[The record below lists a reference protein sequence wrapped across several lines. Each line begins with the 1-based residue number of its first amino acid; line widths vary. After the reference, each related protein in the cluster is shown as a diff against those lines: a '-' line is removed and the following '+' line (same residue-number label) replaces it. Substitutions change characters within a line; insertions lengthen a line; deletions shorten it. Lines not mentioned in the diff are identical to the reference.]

1 LKKDWL
7 TTIKRYHVWLYII
20 KYNLMGHANNQTTT
34 HCTNLTSLDKT
45 VLCLTQTWG
54 NTINQTHTLSYST
67 VSIHF
72 YCLVQIHVSH
82 HHGNLCPA
90 GTHVHTCSLLFL
102 FSIPYPYPYS
112 PQRSMHAG
120 KHCAGS
126 WRGRSKSTHR

>member
-1 LKKDWL
+1 
-7 TTIKRYHVWLYII
+7 
-20 KYNLMGHANNQTTT
+20 MGHANNQTTT

-112 PQRSMHAG
+112 PQRSTHAG
-120 KHCAGS
+120 KHCAGC
-126 WRGRSKSTHR
+126 WRGRSESTPSISRRERNDERALPSNKDQG